1 MAIESVATEAIKPID
16 YKEGY
21 LKLSSEIGGLC
32 LDLLKIK
39 AIALMV
45 SESNDF
51 NKAEFP
57 EEIYGGVLAIF
68 EIASRAHDQAG
79 TAG

>member
-1 MAIESVATEAIKPID
+1 MATESLATAALKPID
-16 YKEGY
+16 YREGY
-21 LKLSSEIGGLC
+21 FKLSSEISGLC

-45 SESNDF
+45 SECHDF
-51 NKAEFP
+51 NKAGFP
-57 EEIYGGVLAIF
+57 EDIVGGVLAILD
-68 EIASRAHDQAG
+68 IASRAHDQAG